1 MPSDVP
7 WLGLRLRE
15 ARVARGMSVRALG
28 EAVGVS
34 ASMISQIET
43 GKSRPSVSTL
53 YAITTALEV
62 SVEELFA
69 PIVEGGDTGG
79 VDTGGVDSGGVD
91 SGGVDSDGAD
101 LGAESGR
108 SAASARL
115 KSGPLV
121 RPNQRARL
129 TLDSGVTWELLGD
142 LPGRPFDFLRMTY
155 PPGAHSSVTGGL
167 MRHAGCEYGL
177 LLSGELVLTLGFE
190 EFRLRTG
197 DSVSFESSIP
207 HGYRNEGD
215 EPAVGVWF
223 VTEEPHRNI
232 WTAAG

>member
-1 MPSDVP
+1 MSSDVP

-15 ARVARGMSVRALG
+15 ARVAKGLSLRALG
-28 EAVGVS
+28 DAVGVS

-43 GKSRPSVSTL
+43 GRSRPSVSTL
-53 YAITTALEV
+53 YAITTALEI
-62 SVEELFA
+62 SVEDLFTPPAEL
-69 PIVEGGDTGG
+69 GDPEQ
-79 VDTGGVDSGGVD
+79 DRDRD
-91 SGGVDSDGAD
+91 
-101 LGAESGR
+101 R
-108 SAASARL
+108 AATVARL

-121 RPNQRARL
+121 RPDERAQL

-155 PPGAHSSVTGGL
+155 PPGAHSSVTGAL

-190 EFRLRTG
+190 EFRLRAG
-197 DSVSFESSIP
+197 DSVSFESSVP
-207 HGYRNEGD
+207 HGYRNDGE

-223 VTEEPHRNI
+223 VTEEPHRKI
-232 WTAAG
+232 WTSAG

>member
-1 MPSDVP
+1 MSSDVP

-15 ARVARGMSVRALG
+15 ARAARKMSVRALG

-53 YAITTALEV
+53 YAITTALEI
-62 SVEELFA
+62 SVEELFLPPVDRDDPAQTAAA
-69 PIVEGGDTGG
+69 P
-79 VDTGGVDSGGVD
+79 
-91 SGGVDSDGAD
+91 
-101 LGAESGR
+101 
-108 SAASARL
+108 ARL
-115 KSGPLV
+115 KSGPV
-121 RPNQRARL
+121 VHPEERSVL

-155 PPGAHSSVTGGL
+155 PPGAHSSVTGAL

-190 EFRLRTG
+190 KFTLRAG
-197 DSVSFESSIP
+197 DSVSFESSTP

-223 VTEEPHRNI
+223 VTEETHRKV
-232 WTAAG
+232 WTVAS